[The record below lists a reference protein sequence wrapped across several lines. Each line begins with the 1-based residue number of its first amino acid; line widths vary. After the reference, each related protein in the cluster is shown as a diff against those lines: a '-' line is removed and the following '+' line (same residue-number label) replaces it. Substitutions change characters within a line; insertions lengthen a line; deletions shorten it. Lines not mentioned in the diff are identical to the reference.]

1 MRRQPVHERQLLGL
15 TPGHNPL
22 KSIKPKT
29 LESGW
34 AIIAS
39 RGKPSRCASAA
50 NLMAKHGDMPLLP
63 PSRGYGQSLGLLHRL
78 GRFGALGQ
86 NLPGPSER
94 RMAERETVIR
104 LYCPLERLL
113 RANISGEKP
122 IDTVQRR
129 LGTGGQ
135 QVVVAVLEYN
145 PVSRGSKR
153 ASYVSKKRRK
163 RKRPRQAR
171 AFGKLSRT
179 N

>member
-1 MRRQPVHERQLLGL
+1 
-15 TPGHNPL
+15 
-22 KSIKPKT
+22 
-29 LESGW
+29 
-34 AIIAS
+34 
-39 RGKPSRCASAA
+39 
-50 NLMAKHGDMPLLP
+50 MAKHGDMPLLP

-122 IDTVQRR
+122 IDTVHIGIARR

-135 QVVVAVLEYN
+135 QVVVAVLEHN
-145 PVSRGSKR
+145 PVSRESKR